1 LDQAVEVDSR
11 DSYDGGEIL
20 HSVGGKLIRK
30 SSPNITRRGFLRSSL
45 IVGGT
50 LLAGFDK
57 LPALHANIPG
67 GNVAFEG
74 GQHLGNL
81 DFTGESHAPLDTL
94 LGPELDGRLFSDLSK
109 LTPENPTPRTEG
121 FYVRTCASKLLE
133 SAEGWKVRL
142 GGLVEKP
149 TTLTMDGLK
158 KSVGPGGLHL
168 MECSGNARATRFGM
182 LSVADWSGALV
193 TEVLQFC
200 KAKPQAARVMV
211 SGFDRYSGD
220 SVTSSPGADWIF
232 TLEELQAAKAFLA
245 TEMNGESLTR
255 DHGAPVR
262 LVVPGWYGC
271 TCIKWVK
278 AITFVDENAPA
289 TSQMQEFAARTHQ
302 QGVPKLARD
311 YRAARIDQA
320 AMPIRVEKWLVDGSI
335 HYQVVGLLW
344 GGSRPVKTLE
354 IRFNPEEDY
363 VRVDQFSQ
371 TTNDPWSFWSHGWT
385 PKSPGT
391 YMIRLRITDPQ
402 VETKRLD
409 SGYYVRSVEVT
420 EV

>member
-1 LDQAVEVDSR
+1 MELDSQDF
-11 DSYDGGEIL
+11 YDGGEIL
-20 HSVGGKLIRK
+20 GSFGGKMTRDPR
-30 SSPNITRRGFLRSSL
+30 PNLTRRKFLRSSF

-57 LPALHANIPG
+57 LTALDANIPS
-67 GNVAFEG
+67 GNVVFEG
-74 GQHLGNL
+74 GKQLGNL
-81 DFTGESHAPLDTL
+81 DFAGESRAPLDTL
-94 LGPELDGRLFSDLSK
+94 LGSELDGRLFSDLSK
-109 LTPENPTPRTEG
+109 LTPENFIPPTEG

-133 SAEGWKVRL
+133 GEKGWQIRL
-142 GGLVEKP
+142 GGLIEK
-149 TTLTMDGLK
+149 TAILTMEDLS
-158 KSVGPGGLHL
+158 KSVRPDGLHL

-182 LSVADWSGALV
+182 LSVAGWSGALLS
-193 TEVLQFC
+193 ELLQAC
-200 KAKPQAARVMV
+200 KAKPQATRVMV
-211 SGFDRYSGD
+211 SGFDRYSAG
-220 SVTSSPGADWIF
+220 SATSSPGADWIF
-232 TLEELQAAKAFLA
+232 TLEEIKETKALLA
-245 TEMNGESLTR
+245 TEMNGKSLTR

-271 TCIKWVK
+271 TCIKWVN

-311 YRAARIDQA
+311 YRAALIDQA
-320 AMPIRVEKWLVDGSI
+320 AMPIRVEKWSVDGKI
-335 HYQVVGLLW
+335 KYRVVGILW
-344 GGSRPVKTLE
+344 GGSRVVKMLE
-354 IRFNPEEDY
+354 IRFNPEEDF
-363 VRVDQFSQ
+363 VRVDNFSQ

-385 PKSPGT
+385 PKAPGT
-391 YMIRLRITDPQ
+391 YMIRLKVADPV